1 MGKSLNGKELGN
13 GISQRKDGLYQA
25 RFINRFG
32 KRQTIYAKTLNE
44 VRHKLRTEQYN
55 DEKAINVVDK
65 NMTLDEWFDIWL
77 STCKK
82 NCRSSTKGSYITHYK
97 RIQEELGW
105 RKLTS
110 LNLIVMQEA
119 FNKLKTDNAR
129 KNSKKILVDMLNRA
143 VDTDLLVKNVAKQ
156 INTVIA
162 KEEKKERRVLT
173 IRETELFLEQAK
185 GTFYENLFILALET
199 GLRVGELSALQWEDI
214 DFKKKVIH
222 VRHTLCYFSK
232 NGKYVF
238 EMHDTKTNNGKRTI
252 PLTAKAINSLKCQK
266 LQKQEIILKGKTAKE
281 EFQNLVFVTKN
292 NQPTQQF
299 LINQCMQ
306 LVIQNINKAGIDFS
320 PFTLHTLRHT
330 FATRAIEC
338 GMNPKTLQKLLGHGT
353 LQMTMDLY
361 CHVTE
366 DTLFLEMESS
376 RKGVVECEMV

>member
-143 VDTDLLVKNVAKQ
+143 
-156 INTVIA
+156 IA

-222 VRHTLCYFSK
+222 VKHTLCYFSK

-366 DTLFLEMESS
+366 DTLFLEMEKFEKRCS
-376 RKGVVECEMV
+376 

>member
-129 KNSKKILVDMLNRA
+129 KNSKKILVDMLNKA

-330 FATRAIEC
+330 FAARAIEC

-366 DTLFLEMESS
+366 DMLFLEMEKFEKRCS
-376 RKGVVECEMV
+376 

>member
-129 KNSKKILVDMLNRA
+129 KNSKKILVDMLNKA

-199 GLRVGELSALQWEDI
+199 GLRVGELSALKWEDI

-222 VRHTLCYFSK
+222 VKHTLCYFSK

-306 LVIQNINKAGIDFS
+306 LVIQNMNKAGIDFS

-330 FATRAIEC
+330 FATRAIEY
-338 GMNPKTLQKLLGHGT
+338 GMNPKILQKLLGHGT
-353 LQMTMDLY
+353 LQMTMGLY

-366 DTLFLEMESS
+366 DTLFLETEKFKRRCS
-376 RKGVVECEMV
+376 

>member
-44 VRHKLRTEQYN
+44 VRHKLRTELYN

-65 NMTLDEWFDIWL
+65 NMTLNEWFDIWL

-129 KNSKKILVDMLNRA
+129 KNSKKILVDMLNKA

-173 IRETELFLEQAK
+173 IRETELFLVQAK

-222 VRHTLCYFSK
+222 VKHTLCYFSK

-238 EMHDTKTNNGKRTI
+238 QMHPTKTNKGLRDI
-252 PLTAKAINSLKCQK
+252 PLTAIAIDALHQQFFKKKRIVNQ
-266 LQKQEIILKGKTAKE
+266 GKE
-281 EFQNLVFVTKN
+281 PLEGYEDLVFVTKN
-292 NQPTQQF
+292 NKPTTQF
-299 LINQCMQ
+299 LVGECIE
-306 LVIQNINKAGIDFS
+306 GIMRKIHKHNPDLIFERVT
-320 PFTLHTLRHT
+320 PHCFRHT
-330 FATRAIEC
+330 FATRCLEANI
-338 GMNPKTLQKLLGHGT
+338 PLKTVSQILGHSQ
-353 LQMTMDLY
+353 LQLTTDLY
-361 CHVTE
+361 MHVTT
-366 DTLFLEMESS
+366 DMLFDSLEQFE
-376 RKGVVECEMV
+376 RKRHVG

>member
-222 VRHTLCYFSK
+222 VKHTLCYFSK

-299 LINQCMQ
+299 LINQCMD
-306 LVIQNINKAGIDFS
+306 LIIRKVNKAGIELQ
-320 PFTLHTLRHT
+320 PFTPHTFRHT
-330 FATRAIEC
+330 FATRAIES
-338 GMNPKTLQKLLGHGT
+338 GMNPKTLQRILGHGT

-366 DTLFLEMESS
+366 DTLFEEMEKFERRCS
-376 RKGVVECEMV
+376 